1 MIEEMN
7 LERGE
12 TGVLLHIPMKLKK
25 RGGRKE
31 VIVPDGLQERMSKAD
46 YDEPFVIAIARAYA
60 WQELLDSGKYRS
72 VREMAKS
79 LGVCA
84 TYMSR
89 LLRFTILAPD
99 IIESI
104 LDGREPDGFSQTK
117 LTGAIPAHWQE
128 QRRRWGFLET
138 RRVTRR

>member
-12 TGVLLHIPMKLKK
+12 TGVVLRIPMKLKK

-31 VIVPDGLQERMSKAD
+31 VIVPDGVQERMSKAD
-46 YDEPFVIAIARAYA
+46 HDEPFVIAIARAYA

-72 VREMAKS
+72 IREMAKY

-99 IIESI
+99 IIEAI

-117 LTGAIPAHWQE
+117 LTGAIPADWEE
-128 QRRRWGFLET
+128 QRRRWGFPGQAG
-138 RRVTRR
+138 